1 MLKANLRSEKTDRLA
16 GGLARLGLSPNTWT
30 LLSLV
35 PALLG
40 LAALVMHQLAYGLVL
55 FALSAFIDIVDGT
68 VARVT
73 NQATDKGAFID
84 GVVDRYVE
92 LLLYLGLLLYV
103 GRGEFLNLPNEA
115 WFMVLIFGA
124 LMTSFVRA
132 YADHRGIVTDPDEL
146 KRMGGLL
153 ERLERLMLLYAGM
166 FLGLFNTE
174 WLMAVIAITAVLANA
189 TVLQRIVFAMRNG
202 RWSLSIS
209 S

>member
-1 MLKANLRSEKTDRLA
+1 
-16 GGLARLGLSPNTWT
+16 
-30 LLSLV
+30 
-35 PALLG
+35 
-40 LAALVMHQLAYGLVL
+40 MHQLAYGLVL

-73 NQATDKGAFID
+73 NQATDRGAFID

-115 WFMVLIFGA
+115 WFMVLMFGA

-132 YADHRGIVTDPDEL
+132 YADHRGIVKDPVEL

-166 FLGLFNTE
+166 VLGLFNTE
-174 WLMAVIAITAVLANA
+174 WMMAVIAITAVLANA
-189 TVLQRIVFAMRNG
+189 TVLQRIVFAMRKGN
-202 RWSLSIS
+202 
-209 S
+209 

>member
-1 MLKANLRSEKTDRLA
+1 MLKANLRSENTDRLA

-35 PALLG
+35 PALFG

-68 VARVT
+68 VARIT
-73 NQATDKGAFID
+73 NQATDRGAFID

-115 WFMVLIFGA
+115 WFMVLMFGA

-174 WLMAVIAITAVLANA
+174 WLMAVIDITAVLANA
-189 TVLQRIVFAMRNG
+189 TVLQRIVFAMRKG
-202 RWSLSIS
+202 K
-209 S
+209 

>member
-40 LAALVMHQLAYGLVL
+40 LAALIMHQLAYGLVL

-68 VARVT
+68 VARAT
-73 NQATDKGAFID
+73 NQATDRGAFID

-92 LLLYLGLLLYV
+92 LLLYIGLLLYV

-115 WFMVLIFGA
+115 WFMVLMFGA

-132 YADHRGIVTDPDEL
+132 YADHRGIVTDHDEL

-189 TVLQRIVFAMRNG
+189 TVLQRIIFAMRKG
-202 RWSLSIS
+202 K
-209 S
+209 

>member
-16 GGLARLGLSPNTWT
+16 VGLARLGLSPNTWT

-40 LAALVMHQLAYGLVL
+40 LAALIMHLLAYGLVF

-68 VARVT
+68 VARAT
-73 NQATDKGAFID
+73 NQATDRGAFID

-115 WFMVLIFGA
+115 WFMVLMFGA

-132 YADHRGIVTDPDEL
+132 YADHRGIVKDPAEL

-166 FLGLFNTE
+166 FLGLFHTE

-189 TVLQRIVFAMRNG
+189 TVLQRIVFAMRKRNG
-202 RWSLSIS
+202 A
-209 S
+209 

>member
-35 PALLG
+35 PALFG

-68 VARVT
+68 VARIT
-73 NQATDKGAFID
+73 NQATDRGAFID

-92 LLLYLGLLLYV
+92 LLLYIGLLLYV

-115 WFMVLIFGA
+115 WFMVLMFGA

-189 TVLQRIVFAMRNG
+189 TVLQRIVFAMRKG
-202 RWSLSIS
+202 K
-209 S
+209 

>member
-1 MLKANLRSEKTDRLA
+1 MLKANLNSEKTDRLA

-35 PALLG
+35 PALFG
-40 LAALVMHQLAYGLVL
+40 LAALIMHQLALGLVL

-103 GRGEFLNLPNEA
+103 GRGEFLQLPNEA
-115 WFMVLIFGA
+115 WFLVLIFGA

-132 YADHRGIVTDPDEL
+132 YADHRGIVKDPVEL
-146 KRMGGLL
+146 KSMGGLL

-189 TVLQRIVFAMRNG
+189 TVLQRIVFAMRKGN
-202 RWSLSIS
+202 
-209 S
+209 

>member
-35 PALLG
+35 PALFG
-40 LAALVMHQLAYGLVL
+40 LAALIMHQLAYGLVL

-68 VARVT
+68 VARAT
-73 NQATDKGAFID
+73 NQATDRGAFID

-92 LLLYLGLLLYV
+92 LLLYIGLLLYV
-103 GRGEFLNLPNEA
+103 GRGEFMNLPNEA
-115 WFMVLIFGA
+115 WFMVLMFGA

-132 YADHRGIVTDPDEL
+132 YADHRGIVTDPDDL

-189 TVLQRIVFAMRNG
+189 TVLQRIIFAMRNV
-202 RWSLSIS
+202 R
-209 S
+209 

>member
-16 GGLARLGLSPNTWT
+16 VGLARLGLSPNTWT

-40 LAALVMHQLAYGLVL
+40 LAALIIHQLAYGLVF

-68 VARVT
+68 VARAT
-73 NQATDKGAFID
+73 NQATDRGAFID

-166 FLGLFNTE
+166 FLGLFHTE

-189 TVLQRIVFAMRNG
+189 TVLQRIVFAMRKRNG
-202 RWSLSIS
+202 A
-209 S
+209 

>member
-40 LAALVMHQLAYGLVL
+40 LAALIMHQLAYGLVL

-68 VARVT
+68 VARAT
-73 NQATDKGAFID
+73 NQATDRGAFID

-92 LLLYLGLLLYV
+92 LLLYIGLLLYV

-174 WLMAVIAITAVLANA
+174 WMMAVIAITAVLANA
-189 TVLQRIVFAMRNG
+189 TVLQRIVFAMRKG
-202 RWSLSIS
+202 R
-209 S
+209 

>member
-16 GGLARLGLSPNTWT
+16 GGLVRLGLSPNTWT

-35 PALLG
+35 PALFG

-68 VARVT
+68 VARIT
-73 NQATDKGAFID
+73 NQATDRGAFID

-92 LLLYLGLLLYV
+92 LLLYIGLLLYV
-103 GRGEFLNLPNEA
+103 GRGDFMNLPNEA
-115 WFMVLIFGA
+115 WFMVLMFGA

-189 TVLQRIVFAMRNG
+189 TVLQRIVFAMRKG
-202 RWSLSIS
+202 R
-209 S
+209 

>member
-1 MLKANLRSEKTDRLA
+1 MLKANLKSEKTDRLA
-16 GGLARLGLSPNTWT
+16 VGLARLGLSPNTWT

-40 LAALVMHQLAYGLVL
+40 LAALIMHQLAYGLLL

-68 VARVT
+68 VARAT
-73 NQATDKGAFID
+73 NQATDRGAFID

-115 WFMVLIFGA
+115 WFMVLMFGA

-166 FLGLFNTE
+166 FLGLFHTE

-189 TVLQRIVFAMRNG
+189 TVLQRIVFAMRKG
-202 RWSLSIS
+202 R
-209 S
+209 

>member
-16 GGLARLGLSPNTWT
+16 VGLARLGLSPNTWT

-40 LAALVMHQLAYGLVL
+40 LAALIMHQLAYGLVL

-68 VARVT
+68 VARAT
-73 NQATDKGAFID
+73 NQATDRGAFID

-115 WFMVLIFGA
+115 WFMVLMFGA

-174 WLMAVIAITAVLANA
+174 WLMTVIAITAVLANA
-189 TVLQRIVFAMRNG
+189 TVLQRIVFAMRKG
-202 RWSLSIS
+202 R
-209 S
+209 

>member
-16 GGLARLGLSPNTWT
+16 GGLAALGLSPNTWT

-40 LAALVMHQLAYGLVL
+40 LAALIMHQLAYGLVL

-73 NQATDKGAFID
+73 NQATDRGAFID

-92 LLLYLGLLLYV
+92 VMLYLGLLLYL
-103 GRGEFLNLPNEA
+103 GRGEFLSIPNEA

-132 YADHRGIVTDPDEL
+132 YADHRGIVTDPGEL

-153 ERLERLMLLYAGM
+153 ERMERLMLLYAGM

-174 WLMAVIAITAVLANA
+174 WLMAVIALTAVLANA
-189 TVLQRIVFAMRNG
+189 TALQRIAFAMRKG
-202 RWSLSIS
+202 K
-209 S
+209 

>member
-40 LAALVMHQLAYGLVL
+40 LAALIMHQLAYGLVL

-68 VARVT
+68 VARAT
-73 NQATDKGAFID
+73 NQATDRGAFID

-92 LLLYLGLLLYV
+92 LLLYIGLLLYV
-103 GRGEFLNLPNEA
+103 GRGEFLNMPNEA
-115 WFMVLIFGA
+115 WFMVLMFGA

-189 TVLQRIVFAMRNG
+189 TVLQRIVFAMRKG
-202 RWSLSIS
+202 R
-209 S
+209 